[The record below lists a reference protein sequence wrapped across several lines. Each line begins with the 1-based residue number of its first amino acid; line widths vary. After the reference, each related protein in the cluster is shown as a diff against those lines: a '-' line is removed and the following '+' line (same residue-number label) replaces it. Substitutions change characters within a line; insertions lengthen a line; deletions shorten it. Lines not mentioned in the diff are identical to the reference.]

1 MLLKVNKNIHFIW
14 LGEITSSQIEYIK
27 IWKLTN
33 TDYNVCFWYDSSV
46 FLCPALNTLFKG
58 TTQEVHLKK
67 RDLLYEYIRDI
78 KIDPFY
84 LSLNVDKKKA
94 LSKIKS
100 SYQVIADLKKYCTVK
115 DVRESIMPE
124 INSSP
129 YYFELK
135 FRGNLAAASD
145 ILRLIILFKYG
156 GVYVDVD
163 TLPIKS
169 KPLKTI
175 KIKKHMFL
183 LSGDIH
189 DSSCFYSNVIV
200 AHRHSLLIKEC
211 LHEINRIYLYIKT
224 CYLEKD
230 NDINEYRLD
239 GLFNDSRIT
248 LKTSGPGLL
257 YNCLYSR
264 IEKTESNI
272 FNIEH
277 FIMKNLMFK
286 DHCLN
291 TPLSNKSSWMLN
303 HETKAHKQH

>member
-1 MLLKVNKNIHFIW
+1 NLD
-14 LGEITSSQIEYIK
+14 Q
-27 IWKLTN
+27 
-33 TDYNVCFWYDSSV
+33 
-46 FLCPALNTLFKG
+46 
-58 TTQEVHLKK
+58 KK
-67 RDLLYEYIRDI
+67 
-78 KIDPFY
+78 
-84 LSLNVDKKKA
+84 S

-100 SYQVIADLKKYCTVK
+100 SHQVIADLQKYCTIK
-115 DVRESIMPE
+115 NVRESIMAE

-156 GVYVDVD
+156 GVYIDVD

-175 KIKKHMFL
+175 KIKKNMLL
-183 LSGDIH
+183 LSGDMH
-189 DSSCFYSNVIV
+189 DESCFYSNVIV
-200 AHRHSLLIKEC
+200 THRNSMLIKEC

-224 CYLEKD
+224 CYLKKD

-239 GLFNDSRIT
+239 GVFNDSRIT

-264 IEKTESNI
+264 IEKTEHNI
-272 FNIEH
+272 LNIEH
-277 FIMKNLMFK
+277 FIMKKLMFK

-303 HETKAHKQH
+303 QN